1 VSTNYTPKAERGR
14 VIKEAIGESD
24 NMGQFTFQRQ
34 IYDEPIIELDE
45 QYLIYRANNT
55 RLLGDEEIY
64 CAKNNEDP
72 DAFFSLDREENKK
85 VQDLLHDFLKKYR
98 GKLAKTYKQEG
109 VLDPLIIFPNGRVIN
124 GNRRLCF
131 YRDTGIDKIRCIVL
145 TNTYLT
151 NKELE
156 IESELDIRE
165 IDEKK
170 YEWYNVGS
178 NLYKLK
184 QKEGGNVQKVSQQ
197 RALPASAIEVKITAY
212 LGAKKWLELVGTP
225 GRWDLLGSSPKSK
238 QIWMDYAKAFKSNSR
253 NVSDEE
259 RDMGLAWTGIVA
271 TVPANHMGERKYAYH
286 RPLVTNK
293 DHLKTIMTKVFPES
307 KVEAGDF
314 GTLEAFDLTAAV
326 KTLKEDPG
334 EIIKKYDAI
343 RQEQDKIADQKS
355 EGKRKNIVK
364 QDLAEAKSH
373 VAKSLANLKKY
384 DDLNLG
390 GISDVLLEIEENIKN
405 IKKFLK

>member
-1 VSTNYTPKAERGR
+1 MSTNYTPKAQRER
-14 VIKEAIGESD
+14 VIEEAIGES
-24 NMGQFTFQRQ
+24 NNKGQFTFERQ

-64 CAKNNEDP
+64 CAKNGEDS
-72 DAFFSLDREENKK
+72 DAFFSLDREENKQ

-145 TNTYLT
+145 TNSYLA

-165 IDEKK
+165 IDEVK

-178 NLYKLK
+178 NLHKLK
-184 QKEGGNVQKVSQQ
+184 QTVGDVRKISQQ
-197 RALPASAIEVKITAY
+197 RSLTTNAIELKITAY
-212 LGAKKWLELVGTP
+212 LGAKKWLELVGNP
-225 GRWDLLGSSPKSK
+225 GRWDLLGSGGKSE
-238 QIWMDYAKAFKSNSR
+238 QLWMDFARAFKPNSN

-259 RDMGLAWTGIVA
+259 RDMGLTWTGIVA
-271 TVPANHMGERKYAYH
+271 SVPSSHMGDRKYKFH
-286 RPLVTNK
+286 KPLISQK
-293 DHLKTIMTKVFPES
+293 DHLKTVMTKVFPES

-314 GTLEAFDLTAAV
+314 GTLETFDLPTAA
-326 KTLKEDPG
+326 KILKEDTG
-334 EIIKKYDAI
+334 ELIKKYDAI
-343 RQEQDKIADQKS
+343 RQEQDEIADQKS

-364 QDLAEAKSH
+364 QDLAEAKSY

-390 GISDVLLEIEENIKN
+390 GISDVLLEMEENIKN